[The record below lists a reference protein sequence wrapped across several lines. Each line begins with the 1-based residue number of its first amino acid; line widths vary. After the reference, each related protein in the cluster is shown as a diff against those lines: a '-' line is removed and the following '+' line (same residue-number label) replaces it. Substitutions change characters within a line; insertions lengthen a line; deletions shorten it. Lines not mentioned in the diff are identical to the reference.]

1 MNLISYLSLFFGILL
16 LIPAIMLNLSGLI
29 RYLIALLAVIL
40 IVSGVLMNKSL
51 WGFFFNLFIN
61 FL

>member
-51 WGFFFNLFIN
+51 
-61 FL
+61 

>member
-51 WGFFFNLFIN
+51 WGSFFNLFIN